1 MRKLI
6 ILAGV
11 PGTGKSFFAKRILKE
26 ENMHI
31 ISSDEVRFQFTHDYR
46 KLLSDMN
53 IVYNKMIEMVNEL
66 FAKNDDI
73 TVVLDSTFLTDERRN
88 YFLDRIKNVDS
99 VELIL
104 LKVHNEH
111 LIFARNH
118 QRMRAKWVPEE
129 VLVDMMKKYS
139 LPSDENVSRYTSIR
153 VVYTD
158 E

>member
-6 ILAGV
+6 ILAGI
-11 PGTGKSFFAKRILKE
+11 PGTGKSFFAKRELKE
-26 ENMHI
+26 KNMII
-31 ISSDEVRFQFTHDYR
+31 ISSDEVRFQITHDYR
-46 KLLSDMN
+46 KILSDMN
-53 IVYNKMIEMVNEL
+53 VVYNRMIELANEQL
-66 FAKNDDI
+66 EKNENI

-104 LKVHNEH
+104 LKVHNERM
-111 LIFARNH
+111 IFVRNH
-118 QRMRAKWVPEE
+118 QRIRAKWVPED

-139 LPSDENVSRYTSIR
+139 FPSDDNLKRYSAIR

-158 E
+158 D

>member
-11 PGTGKSFFAKRILKE
+11 PGTGKSFFAKRTLKE
-26 ENMHI
+26 ENMYI

-66 FAKNDDI
+66 FEKNDDI

-88 YFLDRIKNVDS
+88 YFLDRIKKVDS

-104 LKVHNEH
+104 LKVHNER

>member
-6 ILAGV
+6 ILAGI
-11 PGTGKSFFAKRILKE
+11 PGTGKSFFARKELKE
-26 ENMHI
+26 KNMVVV
-31 ISSDEVRFQFTHDYR
+31 SSDEVRFQMTHDYR
-46 KLLSDMN
+46 KILSNMN
-53 IVYNKMIEMVNEL
+53 VVYDRMIEIANEH
-66 FAKNDDI
+66 FEKNDDI

-88 YFLDRIKNVDS
+88 YFLDRIKNADS

-104 LKVHNEH
+104 LKVHNEQM
-111 LIFARNH
+111 IFVRNH
-118 QRMRAKWVPEE
+118 RRIRAKWVPED

-139 LPSDENVSRYTSIR
+139 FPSDENLNRYTSIR